1 VASEST
7 PKDAAIPPHEPS
19 SSAMNV
25 QARIESVGQHIS
37 RKKWLIGLGFAIAL
51 ILFLVFRWSRSD
63 TTPDTDASPTG
74 EAATG
79 DAKPPDQSSPGTVT
93 RVDVVRPRV
102 GGMIRTIT
110 EPGTVKAFD
119 YADLYAK
126 VSGFLE
132 VQSVDIG
139 DSVKPGQLLAK
150 IFAPELAQAVEQAK
164 AQLDQAKAQVSLA
177 EAAIDRAQADLKAA
191 KANVDEKQADLKREK
206 AYLAFRQIQYE
217 RIKNLY
223 ELRAIEEKLVD
234 QNVKE
239 RDAAR
244 EAENAAKAAIE
255 TANAEVSAKKAKIV
269 EATAE
274 LSNAK
279 AKVQVAEAELAK
291 ARVFVDYLE
300 IRSPYLGVI
309 TKRTF
314 HVGDFIRTA
323 DQGGGQPILVV
334 ARTDK
339 MRVVMKMPES
349 EVPYTDAGDPA
360 TVDLDALA
368 GKEFPA
374 KVSRIGNSLDP
385 TDRTM
390 RVEVDLENTSNE
402 LRDGMFGRV
411 TVQLSRSPKEVSI
424 PSTCLLPS
432 ADGTTTSVY
441 VVGNGELKM
450 MPVKVGRDNGVQAE
464 ILSGL
469 RAEDLVVRH
478 PTADLYAGEKVSP
491 VETPNN
497 SASQV
502 TGKETGAETFSS
514 GPAGPKSTGKKP
526 DGRKGTR
533 PKAARPR
540 AGGPPSNPPKSSPP
554 VK

>member
-1 VASEST
+1 
-7 PKDAAIPPHEPS
+7 
-19 SSAMNV
+19 MN
-25 QARIESVGQHIS
+25 
-37 RKKWLIGLGFAIAL
+37 
-51 ILFLVFRWSRSD
+51 
-63 TTPDTDASPTG
+63 
-74 EAATG
+74 
-79 DAKPPDQSSPGTVT
+79 
-93 RVDVVRPRV
+93 RVDVVRARV

-132 VQSVDIG
+132 VQNVDIG

-150 IFAPELAQAVEQAK
+150 LFAPELAQAVDQAKAQLEQAK
-164 AQLDQAKAQVSLA
+164 AQVKLA

-191 KANVDEKQADLKREK
+191 KANVDEKQADLKREI

-217 RIKNLY
+217 RIKHLY

-234 QNVKE
+234 QNLKE
-239 RDAAR
+239 RDAAT
-244 EAENAAKAAIE
+244 EAKNAAEAAIA
-255 TANAEVSAKKAKIV
+255 TANAEVSAKRAKIA
-269 EATAE
+269 EATAD
-274 LSNAK
+274 LANAK

-291 ARVFVDYLE
+291 AKVFVDYLE

-309 TKRTF
+309 TKRSF

-349 EVPYTDAGDPA
+349 EVPYTDPGDPA

-368 GKEFPA
+368 GKEFHA

-424 PSTCLLPS
+424 PSTCLVPS

-441 VVGNGELKM
+441 VVRNGELQM
-450 MPVKVGRDNGVQAE
+450 VPIKVGRDNGVQAE

-478 PTADLYAGEKVSP
+478 PTADLYAGEKVNP

-497 SASQV
+497 TASQV
-502 TGKETGAETFSS
+502 TGNETGSEAYSS
-514 GPAGPKSTGKKP
+514 GPANTSSTGKNPK
-526 DGRKGTR
+526 GRNAR
-533 PKAARPR
+533 HADAARSKS
-540 AGGPPSNPPKSSPP
+540 GGAPSNPPKSSPP